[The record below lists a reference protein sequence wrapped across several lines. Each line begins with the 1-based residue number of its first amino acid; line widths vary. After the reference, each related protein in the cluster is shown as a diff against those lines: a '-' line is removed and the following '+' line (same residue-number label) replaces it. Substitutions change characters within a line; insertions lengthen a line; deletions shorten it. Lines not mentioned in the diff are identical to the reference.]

1 MATLVRAA
9 EQAQPAASGPRLVR
23 RASAEPSATPAASK
37 AAKPRFNPWGEGAG
51 FLANLNRGLLVTD
64 ELGGAGYAVRDV
76 LAGRSKVDAAK
87 LIGAAATSLTDP
99 LKAARLFST
108 SGAPEAFRQGM
119 ATQRGIE
126 DDFAEHRP
134 VAASLAKGTGNAA
147 TIAIP
152 GAPVL
157 QGGRAI
163 NAARGA
169 VAAAAPAA
177 AMTVADRGTASE
189 RVKAAQSAAL
199 VGGVLGGAG
208 GALVGSA
215 VKKAPKAIDSAKDV
229 LRQAGVS
236 LTPGQRAG
244 GMIKSAEDVAQRAP
258 ILGPAIRGARE
269 RGNVSL
275 NRAVANRA
283 LSPLGEVVPA
293 NVKAGHEAVAY
304 VEKRVGSL
312 YDEAADMVPKVI
324 LDDDF
329 ATGLTNLEKGVA
341 ELNPDVATQFRNIF
355 ANRVSP
361 ALDKPM
367 SGRDLRSI
375 QKQIGKLAADKGASA
390 DEAQRALGGVLEDLN
405 DELKGLMG
413 RSNPDAGELIKTAN
427 EGWKGFVRLRAA
439 AAKSN
444 KDGIFTPS
452 QLATAVRSTD
462 KSVGKGNVA
471 AGRAVMQ
478 DLSSAASEVMPDT
491 FGNPGTAD
499 AVGLGALGMG
509 VFTAPA
515 QAIPAAAGLGIA
527 ATPYMLMG
535 RKIVTELPPTAS
547 GPELQA
553 AAAELARLAQKDP
566 AVATLYRQVAARAG
580 LGVAQNTP

>member
-1 MATLVRAA
+1 MATLVRTAD
-9 EQAQPAASGPRLVR
+9 QAQPAGGGPRLVR
-23 RASAEPSATPAASK
+23 RASTEPAPVPGKTAKSGPSGWSDAA
-37 AAKPRFNPWGEGAG
+37 GL
-51 FLANLNRGLLVTD
+51 LANLNRGLVVAD

-76 LAGRSKVDAAK
+76 LSGRSKVDAAK
-87 LIGAAATSLTDP
+87 LLGAAATSLTDP
-99 LKAARLFST
+99 LKAARMFSE
-108 SGAPEAFRQGM
+108 SGATEAFQKGM
-119 ATQRGIE
+119 ADQRGVE
-126 DDFAEHRP
+126 DKFAARRP
-134 VAASLAKGTGNAA
+134 LVAALAKGTGNAA

-157 QGGRAI
+157 QGGRAL

-177 AMTVADRGTASE
+177 AMAVADRGTASE
-189 RVKAAQSAAL
+189 RAKVALDAGL
-199 VGGVLGGAG
+199 VGGLLGGAG
-208 GALVGSA
+208 GALVGGV
-215 VKKAPKAIDSAKDV
+215 VKKSPKAIDSARDV

-244 GMIKSAEDVAQRAP
+244 GMVKSVEDVAQRAP

-283 LSPLGEVVPA
+283 LAPLNETVPA

-312 YDEAADMVPKVI
+312 YDEAADMVPKVN

-329 ATGLTNLEKGVA
+329 AAGLTNLEKGVA

-444 KDGIFTPS
+444 KDGIFTPG

-509 VFTAPA
+509 MITAPA

-527 ATPYMLMG
+527 ATPYLLMG

>member
-1 MATLVRAA
+1 MATLVRPAD
-9 EQAQPAASGPRLVR
+9 QAQPSSGGPRLVR
-23 RASAEPSATPAASK
+23 RASADPAPAAEKS
-37 AAKPRFNPWGEGAG
+37 AKPRFNVWGEGAG
-51 FLANLNRGLLVTD
+51 LLANLNRGLIVAD
-64 ELGGAGYAVRDV
+64 EIAGAGNAVREV
-76 LAGRSKVDAAK
+76 VSGRSKIDAAK
-87 LIGAAATSLTDP
+87 LATAAAMALTNQP
-99 LKAARLFST
+99 MTGQMLEA
-108 SGAPEAFRQGM
+108 SGAPAALRAGM
-119 ATQRGIE
+119 ARQRAVE
-126 DDFAEHRP
+126 DDFSERRP
-134 VAASLAKGTGNAA
+134 TAAALARGTGNAA

-157 QGGRAI
+157 QGGRAL

-169 VAAAAPAA
+169 VATATPAA
-177 AMTVADRGTASE
+177 VMAFADRGTGVD
-189 RVKAAQSAAL
+189 RVKAAKDAAL
-199 VGGVLGGAG
+199 VGAAFGGTGGAF
-208 GALVGSA
+208 VGDA

-244 GMIKSAEDVAQRAP
+244 GMIKSVEDVAQRAP

-283 LSPLGEVVPA
+283 LSPLGEIVPA

-312 YDEAADMVPKVI
+312 YDEAADMVPKVT
-324 LDDDF
+324 LDDEF
-329 ATGLTNLEKGVA
+329 ATGLTSLEKGVA

-355 ANRVSP
+355 ANRVGP
-361 ALDKPM
+361 ALEKPM
-367 SGRDLRSI
+367 SGRDLRSV

-405 DELKGLMG
+405 DELKSLMG

-444 KDGIFTPS
+444 KDGIFTPG
-452 QLATAVRSTD
+452 QLATAVRSMD

-509 VFTAPA
+509 MITAPA
-515 QAIPAAAGLGIA
+515 QAIPAAAGLGLA